1 MRKAGL
7 WVAPL
12 GIGVVVL
19 VIVVVVAVLASRESV
34 DATSDPVPAP
44 SSDTATAATETPSA
58 EPPSAPADPGVD
70 IAGPMKTAVKDGFP
84 AFVPAE
90 VPAGWT
96 TTAASYAPGQGAKSP
111 LWSLA
116 FLLPDGTTV
125 KLAQSE
131 LSLRQA
137 VTRYLGTDSA
147 PSGRVD
153 LRRWGTG
160 YWFEYSIADGVGLG
174 KQLPSTSVVIS
185 APSSD
190 AGVTLAKQL
199 LAAEDYALPEA
210 G

>member
-19 VIVVVVAVLASRESV
+19 VIVVVVAVLASRDDVVAS
-34 DATSDPVPAP
+34 SDPEPPPA
-44 SSDTATAATETPSA
+44 STTATAGSETPSA
-58 EPPSAPADPGVD
+58 EPTPPVDPGVD
-70 IAGPMKTAVKDGFP
+70 IAGPMMTAVEDGFP

-96 TTAASYAPGQGAKSP
+96 TTAASYAPGQGPKSP
-111 LWSLA
+111 VWSLA
-116 FLLPDGTTV
+116 FVLPDGTTV
-125 KLAQSE
+125 ELTQSE

-137 VTRYLGTDSA
+137 VTRYLGTNSA

-160 YWFEYSIADGVGLG
+160 YWFVYSLADGVGMG

-185 APSSD
+185 APSED
-190 AGVTLAKQL
+190 AAVTLAKQL
-199 LAAEDYALPEA
+199 LAAEDYAMPEA

>member
-19 VIVVVVAVLASRESV
+19 LIVVVVAVLASRDGV
-34 DATSDPVPAP
+34 DATSDPVPTP
-44 SSDTATAATETPSA
+44 SSATATAATETPSA
-58 EPPSAPADPGVD
+58 EPSPSADPGVD

-111 LWSLA
+111 VWSLA
-116 FLLPDGTTV
+116 FQLPDGTTV
-125 KLAQSE
+125 ELTQSE

-137 VTRYLGTDSA
+137 VTRYLGTNAA

-160 YWFEYSIADGVGLG
+160 YWFVYSLADGVGMG

-185 APSSD
+185 APSED
-190 AGVTLAKQL
+190 AAVTLAKQL
-199 LAAEDYALPEA
+199 LAAEDYAMPEA